1 MTDRAPPL
9 WEPLPGEPARWYG
22 RFERFRLAGPTRS
35 LLATFNA
42 EQSERQ
48 GTKRRCVPGAWVQ
61 AACRWRWRER
71 AAAWDDHDQR
81 QARAAHAAK
90 VNEMNERHVQAARGL
105 QAKALERLRA
115 LRPEE
120 LQPAHVL
127 RYLAEAAK
135 LERTALGESEE
146 VRPPEPAVGHD
157 GDGGPLHF
165 TLEDALAAA
174 RELEEAEHD
183 ALRRDGGAAPPPRS
197 DQVP

>member
-1 MTDRAPPL
+1 MTDPAPPL

-22 RFERFRLAGPTRS
+22 RFERFRLAGPARS

-42 EQSERQ
+42 EHAERR

-61 AACRWRWRER
+61 AARRWRWRER
-71 AAAWDDHDQR
+71 AEAWDDHQRR
-81 QARAAHAAK
+81 QARAAHAA
-90 VNEMNERHVQAARGL
+90 NIQEMNERHAREARGL

-135 LERTALGESEE
+135 LERTALGEPEE
-146 VRPPEPAVGHD
+146 VRPPEPAAAPD
-157 GDGGPLHF
+157 GDAGPLHF

-183 ALRRDGGAAPPPRS
+183 AVRRVGGAAPPPRS